1 MNPDKPISTS
11 RPAQRDDLMALIVA
25 RLESCKGDLW
35 RAFEQLKAEVGVRYC
50 CIDEL
55 LPEELARRIHERF
68 PMPES
73 MRLMDSFRAKKYT
86 SKSFDKFDP
95 LLADITFAVQ
105 DPRAVEL
112 VELITGIEGQIP
124 GAKLHAEGL
133 HAMTQ
138 GHFMGP
144 QIDNSHGSAHPN
156 YRTLNRPTSWHSVS
170 PVKADRVRGCVSN
183 DCFAPLSPTGRD
195 YFNITA
201 FSARPKQKLL
211 RAAAWVDGRL
221 RSAVRRLVPR
231 GLGRKDVYEVPPR

>member
-1 MNPDKPISTS
+1 ME
-11 RPAQRDDLMALIVA
+11 QQLVDLTCT
-25 RLESCKGDLW
+25 RLGADEAVLRQQFMRSKD
-35 RAFEQLKAEVGVRYC
+35 EVGVPHVA
-50 CIDEL
+50 IDD
-55 LPEELARRIHERF
+55 LPPDDTARRVQASS
-68 PMPES
+68 PVPES
-73 MRLMDSFRAKKYT
+73 MRLRDSFRERKYT
-86 SKSFDKFDP
+86 GKSFEKFDP
-95 LLADITFAVQ
+95 LRADITFAVQ
-105 DPRAVEL
+105 GPRA
-112 VELITGIEGQIP
+112 VELITGIEDQIP
-124 GAKLHAEGL
+124 GARLHAEGL

-144 QIDNSHGSAHPN
+144 QIDNSHDSAHPN
-156 YRTLNRPTSWHSVS
+156 HRTLNRPTSWHSVS

-183 DCFAPLSPTGRD
+183 DCFAPLLPTGRD